1 LIETGGKFMT
11 LDIML
16 RQLEVAVAVCLVT
29 FAGMASATS
38 STLDLSLPESKFY
51 NEDAKSFLL
60 AENDSVTFDA
70 KKNLPAVAPAKE
82 FEPGLFTGRKIH
94 QYLGLG
100 TLVLA
105 GLTTLTAPEDGCE
118 SNCNNLSQSRPVNGT
133 HAELAKATAVMALAT
148 VVSGLIIHWDDFNVE
163 DGWSDPDN
171 LHVMLGV
178 SGAAL
183 LAYAVNKSMNVSN
196 GQVSHAGMAELGALG
211 MLVAVK
217 LTW

>member
-1 LIETGGKFMT
+1 M
-11 LDIML
+11 DIML
-16 RQLEVAVAVCLVT
+16 RQLWVAICLAT
-29 FAGMASATS
+29 LAGMASAAA
-38 STLDLSLPESKFY
+38 STLDLSLPESKYY
-51 NEDAKSFLL
+51 NEHPKSFLI
-60 AENDSVTFDA
+60 AENVTA
-70 KKNLPAVAPAKE
+70 EISYKNTIAAVAPASE
-82 FEPGLFTGRKIH
+82 FEPKLITGKKVH

-105 GLTTLTAPEDGCE
+105 GLTTLTAPGDSCE
-118 SNCNNLSQSRPVNGT
+118 NNCNNVSQSRPVNGT

-148 VVSGLIIHWDDFNVE
+148 VASGLIIHWDDFNVE

-171 LHVMLGV
+171 LHVILGV

-183 LAYAVNKSMNVSN
+183 LAYAVNKSMNVST